1 MPFRPFFGKMHLRGF
16 MKTVRAAVSVILIWG
31 WVPFLGAQSQDVG
44 RKTYDY
50 VVQKVAQK
58 QGVEPDLIHAII
70 RAESNYNSLA
80 VSEKGAIGLM
90 QLMPATA
97 NAYGVNN
104 FYDPEEN
111 IEGGTK
117 YLKDLIKLYNGKTN
131 LVLAAYNAG
140 QEAVKKY
147 KGIPPYPETRNYI
160 SRVQASF
167 RKANIRTRTIIYK
180 YYDGSG
186 NLVLTNDARLYALN
200 KVN

>member
-1 MPFRPFFGKMHLRGF
+1 MMRSKGF
-16 MKTVRAAVSVILIWG
+16 MRTARIVATVVVTMG
-31 WVPFLGAQSQDVG
+31 WTFSLCALSQDVG
-44 RKTYDY
+44 RKTYDP
-50 VVQKVAQK
+50 VVRKVAQK
-58 QGVEPDLIHAII
+58 YGVESDLIHAII

-80 VSEKGAIGLM
+80 VSEKGAMGLM

-97 NAYGVNN
+97 EAYGVND

-117 YLKDLIKLYNGKTN
+117 YLKDLIKLYDGKTN
-131 LVLAAYNAG
+131 FVLAAYNAG

-160 SRVQASF
+160 SRIQSSY
-167 RKANIRTRTIIYK
+167 RKSTIRTRTIIYK
-180 YYDGSG
+180 FYDGNG

-200 KVN
+200 KAD